1 MDYSDDDEDMLYNYV
16 YDESV
21 FPDIGDFDHQHRL
34 VGGRVSKPR
43 AWLALMV
50 IMQVTMTMMMMMMM
64 MMMIMM
70 MIIVIMQAGE
80 GRKKQQY
87 NCGGTLINSRK
98 VGQFRSEESADSSRY
113 ILTAAHCLC
122 PKSYHCR
129 SVRIDLRK
137 KRNVNVNVCVGV
149 AQEKD
154 CLVRH

>member
-50 IMQVTMTMMMMMMM
+50 IMQVTMMMMMM
-64 MMMIMM
+64 MM

-98 VGQFRSEESADSSRY
+98 VEQCRSVESADRSRY

-154 CLVRH
+154 CLVRL